1 MLGNEIDYLHARFRE
16 AEQRG
21 DMMLTLKPSTM
32 TSTSTLEVKGSELTI
47 QGNHFLRF
55 GMQIQELK
63 MKEKKRK
70 LKMVMI
76 LLKEVMEVATTPMA
90 MRSSTWH

>member
-1 MLGNEIDYLHARFRE
+1 
-16 AEQRG
+16 
-21 DMMLTLKPSTM
+21 
-32 TSTSTLEVKGSELTI
+32 
-47 QGNHFLRF
+47 
-55 GMQIQELK
+55 MQIQELK
-63 MKEKKRK
+63 MKEKKRR